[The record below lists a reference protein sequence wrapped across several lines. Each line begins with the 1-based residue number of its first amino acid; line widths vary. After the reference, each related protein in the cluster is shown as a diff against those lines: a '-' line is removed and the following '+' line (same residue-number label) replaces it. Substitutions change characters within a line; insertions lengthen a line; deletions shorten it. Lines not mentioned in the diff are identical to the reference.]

1 MRNLVQFVSGMVA
14 FCLLSPLYGFGEEIE
29 GVRKKAE
36 AGHAGAQL
44 DLGWMYQNG
53 DDVLQDD
60 SEAVKWYR
68 KAAEQGLASAQC
80 NLGMMFMEGRGVA
93 RDKEEALHWFRKAAR
108 KGHSK
113 DRRTIA
119 GDRHGLVAHL
129 RRGRQQNFERR
140 AAPGVRRSSRARHPE
155 CTPVLSGGDGDHR
168 TYLSRSRDTEEI

>member
-1 MRNLVQFVSGMVA
+1 MVA
-14 FCLLSPLYGFGEEIE
+14 FCLLSPLYGFGEDIE

-93 RDKEEALHWFRKAAR
+93 RDKEEALNWFRKAAR
-108 KGHSK
+108 KGHSLAKYNFGLAYFNGDGVSQDYAEAINWFRKAAESK
-113 DRRTIA
+113 DPN
-119 GDRHGLVAHL
+119 L
-129 RRGRQQNFERR
+129 RSDAIGIYQNSEFVPWFFSKRGRVAEQGSL
-140 AAPGVRRSSRARHPE
+140 AGKI
-155 CTPVLSGGDGDHR
+155 T
-168 TYLSRSRDTEEI
+168 